1 MKAGHWRGPD
11 GMAPESFSMFDNL
24 MLEGIVSDSEG
35 VFTCR
40 DILDPARLFSDLEA
54 LDECLMRLRLLVN

>member
-1 MKAGHWRGPD
+1 
-11 GMAPESFSMFDNL
+11 MAPESFSMFDNL

-35 VFTCR
+35 AFTCR